1 MESFLEHCYINI
13 KRTRYVSEQSP
24 WNPSLNT
31 VISIL
36 SVLDTSR
43 SSLHGIRP

>member
-1 MESFLEHCYINI
+1 MESVLERCYINI
-13 KRTRYVSEQSP
+13 KPTKYVSEQSP
-24 WNPSLNT
+24 WNPSMNT

-36 SVLDTSR
+36 NLLDMSR